1 MGSHLREDAML
12 ICVTG
17 AKWHLPCNAFQMG
30 SYLQED
36 AMLSSASQVRSGI
49 CPACFPNGI
58 VSARGCYAHLRHRSV
73 TRCRCEVAS
82 ALQCFPNG
90 IISARTCYALLRR
103 RALVRSGICPA
114 VLGKWDHC
122 CRKTLICVQHE
133 HPIAHVDAERHL
145 GIVLL
150 SFGILPHER
159 QWTQEGPVPKSREE
173 VGAKEVDHREM

>member
-49 CPACFPNGI
+49 CPAMLSKWDRICKRMLCSHLRHRCEVASVLQCFPNGI
-58 VSARGCYAHLRHRSV
+58 VSARGRYAHLRHRSV

-90 IISARTCYALLRR
+90 IVSARTCYALLRR
-103 RALVRSGICPA
+103 RALVRSGICP
-114 VLGKWDHC
+114 D
-122 CRKTLICVQHE
+122 T
-133 HPIAHVDAERHL
+133 
-145 GIVLL
+145 
-150 SFGILPHER
+150 
-159 QWTQEGPVPKSREE
+159 
-173 VGAKEVDHREM
+173 